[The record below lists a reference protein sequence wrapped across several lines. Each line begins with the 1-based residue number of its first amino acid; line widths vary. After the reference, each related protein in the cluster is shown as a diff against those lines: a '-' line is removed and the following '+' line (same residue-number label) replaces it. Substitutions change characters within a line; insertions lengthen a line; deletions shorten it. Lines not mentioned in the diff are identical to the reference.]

1 MGKKPAA
8 SVKFSPIS
16 PVFLLLALVA
26 CRADAEPSAKPESNP
41 EPKTTP
47 VASSPAT
54 STFEVCGNSFDLE
67 ISKTNETRAKGLMF
81 RKKVDPDKGMIF
93 IFRDE
98 RPQTFWM
105 KNVPIG
111 LDILYF
117 DKKGQLVSSQTMEP
131 ASPLMKDM
139 FLPRYA
145 SQGSAQFV
153 VELAAGSFAK
163 WPPKQLENCK
173 LSPLPKIDDSVEP

>member
-1 MGKKPAA
+1 
-8 SVKFSPIS
+8 
-16 PVFLLLALVA
+16 LALVA
-26 CRADAEPSAKPESNP
+26 CRADAELSPPAKTSEKVV
-41 EPKTTP
+41 EA
-47 VASSPAT
+47 VFAT
-54 STFEVCGNSFDLE
+54 YEVCGTSYKLE
-67 ISKTNETRAKGLMF
+67 VAKTNGTRTKGLMF
-81 RKKVDPDKGMIF
+81 REKVDPDKGMIF

-131 ASPLMKDM
+131 ASPLMQDM

-145 SQGSAQFV
+145 SKGPAQFV